1 MYALK
6 AAKDELD
13 SSGEPGLDMLK
24 LQAGSSLRQL
34 GDQCLIHIIESTDHI
49 FSHAATRELLEQV
62 LSNELFTRMSRPAE

>member
-1 MYALK
+1 
-6 AAKDELD
+6 
-13 SSGEPGLDMLK
+13 MLK